1 MEKIIGRRLRVAPDF
16 AGAKMNQRNRRSYN
30 VLDRNRQPFWNAAH
44 RREIPAFRRFRRF
57 SPFTLLSPKR
67 FSAVLR
73 SGARNTMRSIIC
85 EYTRSCA
92 RRAYSRSGRAFA
104 AVAAFAATAATLAK
118 SGAALNLQWRDG
130 CRGNS
135 SIFRKGAP
143 TLELERISARNL
155 PF

>member
-1 MEKIIGRRLRVAPDF
+1 MRSIPGCRALRVAPDF

-118 SGAALNLQWRDG
+118 SGATRRLIAMPRPVCNCTITQRLTPYLVNR
-130 CRGNS
+130 R
-135 SIFRKGAP
+135 
-143 TLELERISARNL
+143 
-155 PF
+155 